1 VSLVV
6 HGGNLAIPSPPE
18 RSGAIE
24 ASILDLI
31 ARHGVLIAA
40 LVIFAGELGLPTGIP
55 AEIAL
60 MIAGAYGIH
69 SPAGL
74 VGGLLLVAAGDLLG
88 TMTLFLAIRTGGVR
102 LVSIIRKRAGADPA
116 SEDVFTRIRRR
127 LHGHDSLAVF
137 VGRLLPLVRMPVT
150 IWAGLSRMPVRAF
163 VVGAA
168 PAGAIWAGLPIALGY
183 ALRVHVH
190 AIAERYTNASHI
202 LLIISPAVGLII
214 AAVTWIRRGKTS
226 LSRLRRGRALAGFAI
241 AAATVVYLG
250 TIAWHELGRRPVPV
264 MLPKPVL
271 YFWLGALGVLAV
283 ALVGIAVVDF
293 QRARSLQP
301 THRSESEALL
311 TESVLSSAWVGLVL
325 AIGVV
330 ILLIEHRY
338 PTI

>member
-1 VSLVV
+1 MTVSLVV
-6 HGGNLAIPSPPE
+6 YGGNLAVISPPE

-31 ARHGVLIAA
+31 TRHGVLIAA

-102 LVSIIRKRAGADPA
+102 LVSIIRKRAGADPT

-150 IWAGLSRMPVRAF
+150 IWAGRPLK
-163 VVGAA
+163 GA
-168 PAGAIWAGLPIALGY
+168 
-183 ALRVHVH
+183 
-190 AIAERYTNASHI
+190 
-202 LLIISPAVGLII
+202 
-214 AAVTWIRRGKTS
+214 
-226 LSRLRRGRALAGFAI
+226 
-241 AAATVVYLG
+241 
-250 TIAWHELGRRPVPV
+250 
-264 MLPKPVL
+264 
-271 YFWLGALGVLAV
+271 
-283 ALVGIAVVDF
+283 
-293 QRARSLQP
+293 
-301 THRSESEALL
+301 
-311 TESVLSSAWVGLVL
+311 
-325 AIGVV
+325 
-330 ILLIEHRY
+330 
-338 PTI
+338 